1 MKTGVPHF
9 SGFFCLFSSV
19 LALLARATK
28 GHAREASPEGVYI
41 QVEAPETIEKLV
53 KSRLLKRL
61 RGSQNVKIATTIDN
75 AENGIFV
82 GAIALRLQSGQ
93 QDGYCFSV
101 IYASKVPFLAV
112 RDLARGYLDEKV
124 LGMITDEIR
133 GQACLRRQMM
143 YVCSIGGL
151 NGTIDEIVADINV
164 EILEPDR
171 QIKKNASKE
180 FKAEAAR
187 RWNLAL
193 LPDRLTPKPRKAV
206 GATLTVVGLLTTIPL
221 VWAVFGRCERV
232 R

>member
-1 MKTGVPHF
+1 MKTGVPRF
-9 SGFFCLFSSV
+9 GGFLRLFSSV
-19 LALLARATK
+19 FALLVRATK
-28 GHAREASPEGVYI
+28 GRAPAALPEGVYI
-41 QVEAPETIEKLV
+41 QVEAPEMIEKFV

-61 RGSQNVKIATTIDN
+61 RESQNVKIATTIDN
-75 AENGIFV
+75 AEDGIFV
-82 GAIALRLQSGQ
+82 GAIALRLKSGQ

-101 IYASKVPFLAV
+101 IYASKDPFLAV

-164 EILEPDR
+164 EILEPDH
-171 QIKKNASKE
+171 QMKKNASKE

-193 LPDRLTPKPRKAV
+193 LLDRLTPEPRKAV